1 MVWLDD
7 AFGGK
12 FPIGWSLGII
22 TAVIGGSIALSF
34 VFRRPDLIHEAGD

>member
-1 MVWLDD
+1 MAWLNH

-22 TAVIGGSIALSF
+22 AGAIGLSIVASL
-34 VFRRPDLIHEAGD
+34 VFPPKQESTR